1 MLCSPPTGKRTCTEE
16 KGWVNLIRTKTS
28 KLDKTQ
34 RKEASKDIPDSETFD
49 NELEMN
55 ETEDIDLF
63 DLEKCLETDIIDNII
78 IRNQENEDALTLNT
92 SSFHIT
98 ITCF

>member
-1 MLCSPPTGKRTCTEE
+1 MNMGWGTTRALLCSPPTGKRTCTEE

-49 NELEMN
+49 NELENRRHWPIWFGKMFGN
-55 ETEDIDLF
+55 
-63 DLEKCLETDIIDNII
+63 
-78 IRNQENEDALTLNT
+78 RHYWQYYY
-92 SSFHIT
+92 
-98 ITCF
+98 

>member
-55 ETEDIDLF
+55 ETVDTDLF
-63 DLEKCLETDIIDNII
+63 DLENVWKQTLLTILLLEIKKM
-78 IRNQENEDALTLNT
+78 RM
-92 SSFHIT
+92 H
-98 ITCF
+98 

>member
-1 MLCSPPTGKRTCTEE
+1 
-16 KGWVNLIRTKTS
+16 
-28 KLDKTQ
+28 
-34 RKEASKDIPDSETFD
+34 
-49 NELEMN
+49 MN
-55 ETEDIDLF
+55 QKTEDIDLF